1 MTGPAPTSRFVVVGE
16 ALVDIVHPVGAEPTH
31 APGGS
36 PMNVAVGLA
45 RLDVPTTLVTELGED
60 AHGALVVEH
69 VRACGVDLTG
79 DSVRAGHRT
88 STATAYIGDDGA
100 ATYDFELTW
109 ALDLRRLPADAR
121 GLHVGSL
128 GAVLAPGRAAVL
140 DLLEQARAA
149 GAFVSYDPNV
159 RPAFLPTWDD
169 IAEVARYA
177 DVVKLSDE
185 DLELLRPGTST
196 AEVARDLLAGERTHL
211 VVVTR
216 GPMGSMAFTEETSV
230 EVEAPPTELVDTVGA
245 GDSFMAALI
254 AVLLEWD
261 TPRELTAERLRTL
274 VEAAGLA
281 AAITCS
287 RRGANPPTRRE
298 LPPGWPES

>member
-1 MTGPAPTSRFVVVGE
+1 MTGPAAAARFLVVGE
-16 ALVDIVHPVGAEPTH
+16 ALVDIVHPVDAEPSH

-60 AHGALVVEH
+60 PDGALVVEH
-69 VRACGVDLTG
+69 VRACGVELADG
-79 DSVRAGHRT
+79 SVRPGHRT
-88 STATAYIGDDGA
+88 STATAHIGA
-100 ATYDFELTW
+100 AGAASYDFELTW
-109 ALDLRRLPADAR
+109 ALGLRRLPADAR

-149 GAFVSYDPNV
+149 GTFVSYDPNV
-159 RPAFLPTWDD
+159 RPAFLPGWADV
-169 IAEVARYA
+169 AEVAGYA

-185 DLELLRPGTST
+185 DLELLRPGTS
-196 AEVARDLLAGERTHL
+196 AADVARDLLAGERTHL

-216 GPMGSMAFTEETSV
+216 GPLGSTAFTAQTSV
-230 EVEAPPTELVDTVGA
+230 DVAAPPTDLVDTVGA
-245 GDSFMAALI
+245 GDSYMAALL
-254 AVLLEWD
+254 AVLLDWG
-261 TPRELTAERLRTL
+261 TPHELDPDRLRTL
-274 VEAAGLA
+274 VGAAGLA

-298 LPPGWPES
+298 LPPGWPEP